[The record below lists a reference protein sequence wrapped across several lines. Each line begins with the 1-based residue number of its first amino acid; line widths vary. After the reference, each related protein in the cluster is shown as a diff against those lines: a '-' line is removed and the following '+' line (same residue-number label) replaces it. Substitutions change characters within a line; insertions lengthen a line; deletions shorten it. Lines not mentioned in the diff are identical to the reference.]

1 MEVKEVDMN
10 EQNVPFGAPPA
21 PAFGKLAAALAK
33 AQLAFPAIKKD
44 KKVTVKTQKG
54 TYYYSY
60 ADLADVI
67 AAVRKPLADA
77 GLAFTQITR
86 FDNGKLWLVTC
97 LIHESGQSVEGVY
110 PLPDQKALTDPQG
123 FGSALTYA
131 KRYGLSAILGIAT
144 EEDDDGKTGSAKQV
158 VSPDQVKQLKAQM
171 DSAGKTAD
179 DVKGLCKKVS
189 GQANPRRLTP
199 EQFAEVFKR
208 LGERELPTK

>member
-10 EQNVPFGAPPA
+10 EQTQSPPLA
-21 PAFGKLAAALAK
+21 AFGKLAAALAK

-144 EEDDDGKTGSAKQV
+144 EEDDDGKTGSAKPV
-158 VSPDQVKQLKAQM
+158 VGPELVKQLKAQM
-171 DSAGKTAD
+171 ESAGKTAE
-179 DVKGLCKKVS
+179 DVKALVKKVS
-189 GQANPRRLTP
+189 GQPNPRRLTK
-199 EQFAEVFKR
+199 EQYDEVFKR
-208 LGERELPTK
+208 LGERDLPKSSER